1 MNSHSRIDIAPAAIG
16 FAGMMADPAA
26 DGWERAGLFDQCQGF
41 CKFSLGRQIHVSLNV
56 NVGRTTHFAGRCL
69 LFFSTGF
76 ARHGIAAGALV
87 FVVQHHSGFRI
98 LGNGIFGAGHGT
110 GWIFTVVTKQRF
122 EDGGF
127 LENPDHPRAHSQ
139 PMFLLA
145 GDFTRMAAAA
155 IFLIEF

>member
-1 MNSHSRIDIAPAAIG
+1 
-16 FAGMMADPAA
+16 
-26 DGWERAGLFDQCQGF
+26 
-41 CKFSLGRQIHVSLNV
+41 
-56 NVGRTTHFAGRCL
+56 
-69 LFFSTGF
+69 
-76 ARHGIAAGALV
+76 
-87 FVVQHHSGFRI
+87 
-98 LGNGIFGAGHGT
+98 
-110 GWIFTVVTKQRF
+110 VVTKQRF